1 MNLIFLP
8 FAAKILDGAV
18 MEIKRDIYL
27 NRLIVRKHNG
37 FIKVITGIRRSGKSY
52 LLNVL
57 FHNRL
62 VEEVIDDSHI
72 IKRSSSSKKA

>member
-1 MNLIFLP
+1 MHLIFLP

-18 MEIKRDIYL
+18 MEIKIDIYL

-37 FIKVITGIRRSGKSY
+37 FIKVITGICRSGKSY
-52 LLNVL
+52 LLNVW